1 MNKKQFSFPPEEEIQ
16 KVIKR
21 MTQPGYRRINKGL
34 LPNATTE
41 EKIKYHL
48 CQNISRYA
56 RENNLTEKE
65 LSKKLGIDQ
74 VKTEYLLFSHIDRL
88 ILGELIAY
96 ADNLHIPLKVE
107 ISITK
112 DNNQHVIFGLLRT
125 VLKISPHCWKRNEE
139 FQASK
144 KAKVKE
150 NLANWLLDKE
160 VIKNLIQQLKEKE
173 VWFEGVNANCPA

>member
-1 MNKKQFSFPPEEEIQ
+1 MKKELNNKKQFAFPPEEEIQ

-41 EKIKYHL
+41 EKIKYDL

-65 LSKKLGIDQ
+65 LGKKLGIDQ
-74 VKTEYLLFSHIDRL
+74 VKTECILFCHIDKL

-96 ADNLHIPLKVE
+96 VDNLHIPVE
-107 ISITK
+107 IRVAKIS
-112 DNNQHVIFGLLRT
+112 NQHGHEATSPRT
-125 VLKISPHCWKRNEE
+125 H
-139 FQASK
+139 
-144 KAKVKE
+144 
-150 NLANWLLDKE
+150 
-160 VIKNLIQQLKEKE
+160 
-173 VWFEGVNANCPA
+173 